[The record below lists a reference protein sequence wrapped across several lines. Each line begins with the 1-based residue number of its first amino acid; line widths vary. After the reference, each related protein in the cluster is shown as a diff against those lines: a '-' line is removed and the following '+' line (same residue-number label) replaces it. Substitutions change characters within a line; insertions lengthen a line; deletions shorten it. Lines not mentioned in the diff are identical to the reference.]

1 MPSVIKFLK
10 PPKDTNALTT
20 HQSLSV
26 HKPIIS
32 SKTLTSLAL
41 YICLWS
47 LALQAIISNKSSY
60 TSATKIPTSTVPS
73 PFRVTKKNPPNS
85 NKMANPMDDS
95 FTANPQNS
103 SDQLDKVCII
113 GSGNWGSAIAT
124 IVGRNCE
131 RLSFYES
138 RVNMW
143 VFEEMVEVE
152 DPMNKGQKHKRKLT
166 EVINEQHENVKYLPG
181 IKLPNNINAVADLAE
196 ACKDATLLIFVLP
209 HQFLPRLLPTIRE
222 SAHPSCRGVSLIKGI
237 DFCEETGSPVLIS
250 RGISEAM
257 GNDFPCGVLMGAN
270 VASEV
275 AEGQMCESTLASNFG
290 PPADEMTRQLFDSP
304 PHFRVQH
311 ITDVAGAE
319 VCGALKNVIALGAGF
334 VDGVGLGGNTKAA
347 LLRVGLR
354 EMAKFCHMFF
364 DGVRDNTFTESCG
377 MADLIT
383 TCYGGR
389 NRKCAE
395 AFARERKAS
404 NPTRDHKDCSSLWN
418 QIESDLLNGQKLQG
432 TITAKDAYKL
442 IASKNVA
449 NDFPLIKIIYEIS
462 FEGRPVESI
471 IEGIAV
477 APKNHQQHESSNLL
491 RQEASYY
498 QPTTSHL

>member
-1 MPSVIKFLK
+1 
-10 PPKDTNALTT
+10 
-20 HQSLSV
+20 
-26 HKPIIS
+26 
-32 SKTLTSLAL
+32 
-41 YICLWS
+41 
-47 LALQAIISNKSSY
+47 
-60 TSATKIPTSTVPS
+60 
-73 PFRVTKKNPPNS
+73 
-85 NKMANPMDDS
+85 MDDS

-124 IVGRNCE
+124 IVGRNCD
-131 RLSFYES
+131 RLAFYETQ
-138 RVNMW
+138 VNMW
-143 VFEEMVEVE
+143 VFEEMVDVH
-152 DPMNKGQKHKRKLT
+152 DSDGSIQKRKLT
-166 EVINEQHENVKYLPG
+166 EVINEKHENVKYLPG
-181 IKLPNNINAVADLAE
+181 IQLPSNVNAVADLAE

-311 ITDVAGAE
+311 ISDVAGAE

-364 DGVRDNTFTESCG
+364 DGVRDSTFTESCG

-395 AFARERKAS
+395 AFARARRA
-404 NPTRDHKDCSSLWN
+404 NPQAKDIQELWN
-418 QIESDLLNGQKLQG
+418 TIESDLLNGQKLQG

-442 IASKNVA
+442 IASKHVA
-449 NDFPLIKIIYEIS
+449 SDFPLIKIIYEIS

-477 APKNHQQHESSNLL
+477 AAPQQQASRQEEGSSLL
-491 RQEASYY
+491 RQEGSYY
-498 QPTTSHL
+498 QPTQSHL

>member
-1 MPSVIKFLK
+1 ML
-10 PPKDTNALTT
+10 
-20 HQSLSV
+20 
-26 HKPIIS
+26 
-32 SKTLTSLAL
+32 
-41 YICLWS
+41 ICLLYS
-47 LALQAIISNKSSY
+47 I
-60 TSATKIPTSTVPS
+60 
-73 PFRVTKKNPPNS
+73 
-85 NKMANPMDDS
+85 
-95 FTANPQNS
+95 
-103 SDQLDKVCII
+103 LDFDE
-113 GSGNWGSAIAT
+113 T
-124 IVGRNCE
+124 
-131 RLSFYES
+131 
-138 RVNMW
+138 
-143 VFEEMVEVE
+143 
-152 DPMNKGQKHKRKLT
+152 
-166 EVINEQHENVKYLPG
+166 
-181 IKLPNNINAVADLAE
+181 
-196 ACKDATLLIFVLP
+196 
-209 HQFLPRLLPTIRE
+209 
-222 SAHPSCRGVSLIKGI
+222 
-237 DFCEETGSPVLIS
+237 TGSPVLIS
-250 RGISEAM
+250 KGISEAM

-311 ITDVAGAE
+311 ISDVAGAE

-364 DGVRDNTFTESCG
+364 DGVRDDTFTESCG

-395 AFARERKAS
+395 AFAKARIGKFQDS
-404 NPTRDHKDCSSLWN
+404 AKDIGSLWN
-418 QIESDLLNGQKLQG
+418 QIEADLLKGQKLQG

-442 IASKNVA
+442 ICSKNVA

-462 FEGRPVESI
+462 FEGKPVESI

-477 APKNHQQHESSNLL
+477 APRKIVSGGFGQPQDSM
-491 RQEASYY
+491 RQDSYY

>member
-1 MPSVIKFLK
+1 
-10 PPKDTNALTT
+10 
-20 HQSLSV
+20 
-26 HKPIIS
+26 
-32 SKTLTSLAL
+32 
-41 YICLWS
+41 
-47 LALQAIISNKSSY
+47 
-60 TSATKIPTSTVPS
+60 
-73 PFRVTKKNPPNS
+73 
-85 NKMANPMDDS
+85 
-95 FTANPQNS
+95 
-103 SDQLDKVCII
+103 
-113 GSGNWGSAIAT
+113 
-124 IVGRNCE
+124 
-131 RLSFYES
+131 
-138 RVNMW
+138 
-143 VFEEMVEVE
+143 
-152 DPMNKGQKHKRKLT
+152 
-166 EVINEQHENVKYLPG
+166 
-181 IKLPNNINAVADLAE
+181 
-196 ACKDATLLIFVLP
+196 
-209 HQFLPRLLPTIRE
+209 
-222 SAHPSCRGVSLIKGI
+222 
-237 DFCEETGSPVLIS
+237 
-250 RGISEAM
+250 M

-311 ITDVAGAE
+311 ISDVAGAE

-364 DGVRDNTFTESCG
+364 DGVRDDTFTESCG

-395 AFARERKAS
+395 AFARARIGG
-404 NPTRDHKDCSSLWN
+404 SSEKIGDLWN
-418 QIESDLLNGQKLQG
+418 QIESDLLKGQKLQG

-442 IASKNVA
+442 ISSKNVQ

-462 FEGRPVESI
+462 FEGRSVESI

-477 APKNHQQHESSNLL
+477 AAPRAAVNNNINN
-491 RQEASYY
+491 AYY